1 MTDNLGYEKAERSDS
16 DNYRNVTKPKTIR
29 GKYGEFEF
37 DVPKNRNG
45 SYEPQVVKNRQK
57 DISIAGLH
65 F

>member
-1 MTDNLGYEKAERSDS
+1 MTDNLGYEKSERSDS

-29 GKYGEFEF
+29 SKYGEFEV